1 MEGAQLVQSTKTV
14 SSTEGKL
21 HRSIWLPINPRVHQQ
36 LLQKIC
42 KVSFSA
48 LHDNDLWSKLQ
59 GCEILLL
66 SPWWGWDD
74 LKFSVP
80 MQYWCNSFVL
90 VHAAK
95 TNKKPCAASYDQE
108 KNKTKDWVSKTI
120 FFFYHSTEPMDSL
133 PSFLI
138 PPPSSFLHLSERW
151 RERKNLRDHCSGYRH

>member
-14 SSTEGKL
+14 SSTERKL

-59 GCEILLL
+59 GCKILLL

-95 TNKKPCAASYDQE
+95 TNKKPCVASYDQE
-108 KNKTKDWVSKTI
+108 KIKQRTKT
-120 FFFYHSTEPMDSL
+120 FFFFIIAQSL
-133 PSFLI
+133 WTLSRV
-138 PPPSSFLHLSERW
+138 SSSLLHLHSFIYQ
-151 RERKNLRDHCSGYRH
+151 RDEEKGRI